1 MNELRKLIEEQT
13 ETIAMMQETI
23 NNLMTG
29 LVACNQRITGVLDD
43 VETIISDKS
52 LWTTHAPAIRELQ
65 EEVAKLANT
74 PKGMLFYRTV

>member
-1 MNELRKLIEEQT
+1 MNELKKLIEEQT

-29 LVACNQRITGVLDD
+29 LVACNQRINGVLND

-52 LWTTHAPAIRELQ
+52 LWNLAPAIRELQ